1 MTVHGD
7 LPYEP
12 PVYLT
17 TEELAQRWRTAASS
31 LRDMRSRGVGPVG
44 VKFGKKVLY
53 DLDVV
58 ERYEA
63 ERIATEQREH
73 RRRGMR
79 VQEVS

>member
-7 LPYEP
+7 QPYEP

-17 TEELAQRWRTAASS
+17 TGELAKRWRTAASS
-31 LRDMRSRGVGPVG
+31 LRDMRSRGVGPLS

-53 DLDVV
+53 DLDEV

-63 ERIATEQREH
+63 EQRAVEQARLRRI
-73 RRRGMR
+73 
-79 VQEVS
+79 QEAS